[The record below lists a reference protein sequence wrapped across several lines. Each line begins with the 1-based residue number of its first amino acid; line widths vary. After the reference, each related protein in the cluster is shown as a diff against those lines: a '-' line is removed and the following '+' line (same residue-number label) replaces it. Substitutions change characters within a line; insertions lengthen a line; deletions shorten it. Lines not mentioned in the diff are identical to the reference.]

1 MAGQIGGRL
10 RSLKNFFRAA
20 AWSSILLCLMAH
32 QVHGARSAADLD
44 RFPQSA
50 PPYLPANPDVPI
62 IDYDGQTTCAEE
74 YLESHFAPWHN
85 DDLSYLELSMDRVI
99 DFHEAVAKKNYY
111 TADAKP
117 YPKALMKKVLDN
129 GRIDPKAAPRP
140 GVALAEAD
148 VRILAA
154 STPLFASKASARGNR
169 GLLKL
174 DSMQNTTLKPGEP
187 VAVFG
192 TSADSSWCFIATG
205 TAVGWVRANK
215 IALADLGFMELWERL
230 PYSVAVRDNILIEDS
245 QGKRLCTIKLGTIL
259 PSDGD
264 DRILLPEKGKDGRVQ
279 TRRVK
284 LERGAFAPFP
294 VPFTPRNAAAVIDQL
309 MGESYGCGGSNG
321 LRDCSATTRDYF
333 SVFGVWLPRNSG
345 YQAKAKDSVRF
356 SGIKSEERLK
366 AIARNAVPYATLIHM
381 PGHIMLYIGIY
392 DSEPV
397 VFHNLWGVRINY
409 DGNLTG
415 RSVIG
420 KAVVSSLK
428 VGAEIKNRPKSSLVI
443 DRVDSMAFPI

>member
-1 MAGQIGGRL
+1 MTHI
-10 RSLKNFFRAA
+10 S
-20 AWSSILLCLMAH
+20 
-32 QVHGARSAADLD
+32 HGARSVADLD

-50 PPYLPANPDVPI
+50 SSYLPANPDAPI
-62 IDYDGQTTCAEE
+62 IDYDGQAACAEE

-85 DDLSYLELSMDRVI
+85 EDLSYLELSMDKII
-99 DFHEAVAKKNYY
+99 DFHEAVAKKKYY

-117 YPKALMKKVLDN
+117 YPKASMKKTLDN
-129 GRIDPKAAPRP
+129 GKIDPKATPRP

-154 STPLFASKASARGNR
+154 STPLFTSRASARGDR

-174 DSMQNTTLKPGEP
+174 DSMQNSTLKPGEP
-187 VAVFG
+187 VAVFA
-192 TSADSSWCFIATG
+192 TSSDSSWYFIATG
-205 TAVGWVRANK
+205 TVVGWVRTNK
-215 IALADLGFMELWERL
+215 IALADREFMELWEL
-230 PYSVAVRDNILIEDS
+230 SPHSVAVRDNITVKDS

-259 PSDGD
+259 PRGD
-264 DRILLPEKGKDGRVQ
+264 DCILLPEKGKDGRVRA
-279 TRRVK
+279 RRVK
-284 LERGAFAPFP
+284 LERGASAPFP

-309 MGESYGCGGSNG
+309 VGEGYGWGGSNG
-321 LRDCSATTRDYF
+321 LRDCSAMTRDYF

-345 YQAKAKDSVRF
+345 YQAKAKDCVSL
-356 SGIKSEERLK
+356 SGIGADKRLG
-366 AIARNAVPYATLIHM
+366 AIAQNAVPYATLIHM

-397 VFHNLWGVRINY
+397 VFHNMWGVRVNY

-415 RSVIG
+415 RAVIG

-428 VGAEIKNRPKSSLVI
+428 VGAEIKNRPKSSLLI
-443 DRVDSMAFPI
+443 DRVGAMAFPVERALLRK